1 MNNLN
6 LETIVSILETSKK
19 TGDRNYFYEYNICV
33 EDVKC
38 MLLESGFPK
47 SKHDELTE
55 YAIDLA
61 AFSVFKHQIGKTGK
75 EVSLSRCFKIFMGSH
90 NTMSTGYGV
99 ITDMAWNQTIDE
111 IVSIIKK
118 SSR

>member
-1 MNNLN
+1 MNKLSID
-6 LETIVSILETSKK
+6 TIISILEAAKK
-19 TGDRNYFYEYNICV
+19 TGERNYFHEYNICI

-47 SKHDELTE
+47 NRHDELTE
-55 YAIDLA
+55 YALDLA
-61 AFSVFKHQIGKTGK
+61 SISVFKHTIGKTGV
-75 EVSLSRCFKIFMGSH
+75 ETSLSKCFKIFMGSH
-90 NTMSTGYGV
+90 NTMSTGYGT

-111 IVSIIKK
+111 IINLIQK